1 MGFPGHTLSDDSAAF
16 ISQAGIGGV
25 IVFGHNYQNPRQVAE
40 LITQVQACRNGL
52 PLWVSVDQEG
62 GKVQRFK
69 EGFTKI
75 PEAAVLGAKDS
86 PKLLFE
92 LSEMMAREL
101 AAVGANLNYAPVAD
115 IHSNPANPVIG
126 RRAFG
131 TSEDMV
137 SKMVSSFVRG
147 HLTQGVQP
155 CVKHFPGHGD
165 TQTDSHFALP
175 KVEDS
180 LDSLRAREFKPF
192 VKGFKSGCR
201 FVMTAH
207 MLNPNLDPEVCATF
221 SRFTLQDVLRKE
233 LRYTGIIISD
243 DLEMKAVTDHFG
255 AEDAPRMALQAGC
268 DLLIYRTENGARHAY
283 TSLLK
288 DLDNGK
294 LAPDVILGAA
304 QRLREFKS
312 EVLMPYEAPVLEEI
326 KNLVGTAENQALVEK
341 FL

>member
-1 MGFPGHTLSDDSAAF
+1 M
-16 ISQAGIGGV
+16 
-25 IVFGHNYQNPRQVAE
+25 
-40 LITQVQACRNGL
+40 
-52 PLWVSVDQEG
+52 
-62 GKVQRFK
+62 
-69 EGFTKI
+69 
-75 PEAAVLGAKDS
+75 
-86 PKLLFE
+86 
-92 LSEMMAREL
+92 
-101 AAVGANLNYAPVAD
+101 
-115 IHSNPANPVIG
+115 
-126 RRAFG
+126 
-131 TSEDMV
+131 
-137 SKMVSSFVRG
+137 
-147 HLTQGVQP
+147 
-155 CVKHFPGHGD
+155 
-165 TQTDSHFALP
+165 
-175 KVEDS
+175 
-180 LDSLRAREFKPF
+180 
-192 VKGFKSGCR
+192 
-201 FVMTAH
+201 MTAH